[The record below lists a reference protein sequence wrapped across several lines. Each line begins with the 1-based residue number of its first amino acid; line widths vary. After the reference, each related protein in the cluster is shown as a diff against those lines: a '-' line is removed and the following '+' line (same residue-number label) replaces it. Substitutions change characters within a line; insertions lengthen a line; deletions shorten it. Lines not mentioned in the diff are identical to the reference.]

1 MNNQTASNTY
11 RNKNT
16 LIKNIHNQDS
26 PQAISK
32 QKQRTV
38 STGTTN
44 SSHVTRIQS
53 GSNDVFNS
61 ADSTDENDDKF
72 ITQKNKNTPKRNHS
86 STDTASP
93 EPKKVKP
100 LFITVNRFAPL
111 SIDDTTAIENI
122 ENNPPSHDNS
132 TPSDDQ
138 NNKRKLP
145 PPIYVRGVL
154 DFVEVRNELIKLIGT
169 DAFTCKSSINDLKI
183 QTSDSIY
190 YREVIH
196 FLKDREAQYHTYQP
210 QEEKAFRV
218 VVRNLHPSTPTV
230 EVGIAIEE
238 IGFSVRQ
245 VSNVLQKTTKNKLP
259 MFFVDLEP
267 ADINK
272 DIFGVT
278 SLLHTKIKIEEPH
291 KRKDVIQCH
300 NCQEYGHT
308 KKYCS
313 YSPRC
318 VRCGGHHPSSS
329 CNKSNDSPAKCALC
343 EGDHPANYKGC
354 HIYKDL
360 QRFRKP
366 NSNNHVTQNNV
377 TKGRNNINI
386 NNCKA
391 SQQQTP
397 DINSPPRTYAHATS
411 GHIPNTESNDN
422 SLTNFLS
429 EFKALINPLLS
440 LLTTVLDRLL
450 AQNVK

>member
-1 MNNQTASNTY
+1 MHKQTANNNSRDKNKLTINTSQSN
-11 RNKNT
+11 
-16 LIKNIHNQDS
+16 
-26 PQAISK
+26 PK

-38 STGTTN
+38 LVSTTN
-44 SSHVTRIQS
+44 SSLDNCIQS

-61 ADSTDENDDKF
+61 SDPTDENYDKF
-72 ITQKNKNTPKRNHS
+72 ILQKNKNMSKRNHS
-86 STDTASP
+86 STSSESVNP
-93 EPKKVKP
+93 EPIKFKP

-111 SIDDTTAIENI
+111 STDDTVTGNTEND
-122 ENNPPSHDNS
+122 PTSHDDS
-132 TPSDDQ
+132 TLPDDQ
-138 NNKRKLP
+138 NFKRKLP
-145 PPIYVRGVL
+145 PPIFVRGIL

-169 DAFTCKSSINDLKI
+169 DSFTCKSSTNNLKI
-183 QTSDSIY
+183 QTSDSTY
-190 YREVIH
+190 YREVIR

-238 IGFSVRQ
+238 IGFTVRQ

-259 MFFVDLEP
+259 IFFVDLEP
-267 ADINK
+267 AEINN

-278 SLLHTKIKIEEPH
+278 SLLHTKMKIEEPH

-308 KKYCS
+308 RNYCS

-329 CNKSNDSPAKCALC
+329 CNKSHESPAKCGLC
-343 EGDHPANYKGC
+343 EGNHPANYKGC
-354 HIYKDL
+354 HMYKDL

-366 NSNNHVTQNNV
+366 NSSNHVSQNNV
-377 TKGRNNINI
+377 TKGRNNTNI
-386 NNCKA
+386 NNCKVP
-391 SQQQTP
+391 QQQTP
-397 DINSPPRTYAHATS
+397 DTISPPRTYAHATS
-411 GHIPNTESNDN
+411 GHTPNTESNDK
-422 SLTNFLS
+422 SLMNFLS